1 MDMTM
6 QYQATPAVVV
16 IWLMGEAEHGT
27 AFPSWL
33 LLLNK
38 VPAVTRT
45 REVMQKW
52 DALQQQ

>member
-1 MDMTM
+1 M
-6 QYQATPAVVV
+6 QNQATPAVMV